1 MLEQLESLHK
11 KLLNTKTNDINMFE
25 VLGIQNNEVLI
36 CRAIGFLLMPDSQY
50 KIGTEPLK
58 SFLSILSNK
67 SYSEE
72 DYKRAHI
79 ILEELIDNDRR
90 VDICIYISGDVYPV
104 EVKIWAE
111 DQPSQLYDY
120 YNYYNTKH
128 NNTVPQIYYLTPDKH
143 SPSKLSISNKKAS
156 LDAENDIVCLSFY
169 DDILRW
175 LSLLECDNTGYML
188 LVKQFKEVIQTMC
201 AEVKNKDLISIIVQC
216 YYGNRTGTE
225 INRNEVKKL
234 LMGDPLKPTQE
245 ELDSVNV
252 QTILV
257 PNTKNIV
264 IVYDKNKEDEYVNN
278 TFPQLYAR
286 EGADYLER
294 WGEELTPYIS
304 CSIPEMNIEL
314 HTRCFACRIDEDG
327 ILQSLQNDDWKTF
340 IHYFPAR

>member
-1 MLEQLESLHK
+1 MMTLKDLQIGDIIVNRKGQVGLYTIRKNEGFILYQDGGYDDVAFAF
-11 KLLNTKTNDINMFE
+11 NDDLTDKYEGKEYDIMQVYREYFGGMICFTDYEDSDLIFE
-25 VLGIQNNEVLI
+25 RDETWKNPNIKE
-36 CRAIGFLLMPDSQY
+36 
-50 KIGTEPLK
+50 
-58 SFLSILSNK
+58 
-67 SYSEE
+67 
-72 DYKRAHI
+72 
-79 ILEELIDNDRR
+79 
-90 VDICIYISGDVYPV
+90 
-104 EVKIWAE
+104 
-111 DQPSQLYDY
+111 
-120 YNYYNTKH
+120 KH
-128 NNTVPQIYYLTPDKH
+128 NLDIIKEQIK
-143 SPSKLSISNKKAS
+143 
-156 LDAENDIVCLSFY
+156 
-169 DDILRW
+169 
-175 LSLLECDNTGYML
+175 
-188 LVKQFKEVIQTMC
+188 
-201 AEVKNKDLISIIVQC
+201 VKNKDLISIIVQC